1 MGNAARRVVNS
12 TKLSGD
18 GMGFNK
24 LMLMD
29 DLDRTYPETTQPLV
43 MHATGVNPDNQDA
56 SIMSMGELK
65 NKDDLDFTAWKGKEQ
80 EVPHGSQHAMIN
92 PHQYLMDTVY
102 KPAGLES
109 EAAKRLQNNP
119 YFRAPGTE
127 TPDWAELLVYNSDDA
142 GREGRG
148 GYARTFKGD
157 GTPAYMG
164 VGGYAD
170 NGPLVTRHE
179 SRHLITK
186 PEVFQQPANVD
197 VSNAIAQGQWDRR
210 ESPLNRDQWFS
221 MTKEQRKEHADSQ
234 SKGIEESRVL
244 SRQNLDSI
252 HEMVAHLGDAHD
264 HWVRTQGRM
273 VETPEDARAAME
285 AWANKAPHNF
295 SVDRHVKRQVL
306 MDAFNNGANDAMSRI
321 LRHMYAVPVAAGV
334 AGSQQQQ
341 QQSPL
346 RGLNQ

>member
-1 MGNAARRVVNS
+1 MGNAARRAVKS

-43 MHATGVNPDNQDA
+43 MHATGVNPDSPDA
-56 SIMSMGELK
+56 SIMSMGEVK
-65 NKDDLDFTAWKGKEQ
+65 TTDDLLATPWQAES
-80 EVPHGSQHAMIN
+80 ENIPHGSQYAMIN
-92 PHQYLMDTVY
+92 PYQYLMDTVY
-102 KPAGLES
+102 KPAGLEG
-109 EAAKRLQNNP
+109 AAKKRLENNP

-127 TPDWAELLVYNSDDA
+127 TPDWVDLLIYNSDDA
-142 GREGRG
+142 GRAGRG
-148 GYARTFKGD
+148 GYARRYASEVIPG
-157 GTPAYMG
+157 YVG

-186 PEVFQQPANVD
+186 PEVFQQPANAD
-197 VSNAIAQGQWDRR
+197 VSNALAESLSQRQAVGVRR
-210 ESPLNRDQWFS
+210 DAPQSAKDAATSNAV
-221 MTKEQRKEHADSQ
+221 EHDM
-234 SKGIEESRVL
+234 L
-244 SRQNLDSI
+244 SRQNLDSV
-252 HEMVAHLGDAHD
+252 HEMIAHLGDAHD

-285 AWANKAPHNF
+285 AWANKAPRSV
-295 SVDRHVKRQVL
+295 SVDHHAKRQTL
-306 MDAFNNGANDAMSRI
+306 MNAFNNGANDAMSRI

-341 QQSPL
+341 SPL
-346 RGLNQ
+346 QGISE